1 MRRTPA
7 AAGVHSGVPS
17 SPPHDEELGASPFS
31 DPSAHHGRASATPRR
46 SSVDVALVGNPPGA
60 SSRPPDVDRDKAG
73 GGVTT
78 TLEASVN
85 LANCIMG
92 AGALSLPAFFRSCGV
107 LLGVALLLVSCAW
120 TWFSAVMMLKAADV
134 VSARQLRGAPIASY
148 EELMDLTLGAR
159 GKAASTVGIL
169 LLQVGCLVG
178 YANILADVVS
188 PFAVDILPPGLE
200 PSRAAFI
207 AAVTLGGM
215 LPVGVLVGGDGGSPL
230 LAAVSQFS
238 IAVVGLFASA
248 MAAHALAPAH
258 YGGSAAARGP
268 GSTTPTV
275 TATGGSVPPIVWAN
289 FAGAMSVLPLAIFA
303 FGAHP
308 AVLPVVRSMKPWGL
322 RPSTDVVTNVLKACA
337 VGYLM
342 IGLGGYL
349 SFRSATAGNVLRNLD
364 GQFLGSFGSRA
375 IKFGYGLVIL
385 ASVPTIL
392 LPLQKSARDAYL
404 AMVAAGV
411 IGNRRT
417 KSVGQKTRTSPA
429 TDAEREKFLAGG
441 GGGGGVVRS
450 ADDDVSPE
458 LAARISQVVAFGSM
472 LAALF
477 LSLYV
482 PNVAFAFGL
491 TGSTCSFLIAFVL
504 PAMAYLSVTAAGP
517 RAPRTRARGAKLE
530 TDPAVEMTAASV
542 GAKANRDGDG
552 DGDGEEILG
561 GGGAAG
567 VSITGASNR
576 RGGGGGGGGGGAS
589 SGWEWFVDDDWG
601 DDDDGWHS
609 GGGTPPGGS
618 PRSPVSRARAAP
630 TPTTRTKTAST
641 SASAPF
647 AHRSDRASTR
657 RWRLGAR
664 AQMVVATF
672 LSVVCT
678 QEVIREM
685 LHEKKLVEVVAK
697 IADAK
702 VESDKIA
709 AETKDISDAAAA
721 FSASSAELE
730 GAVAEATERINDA
743 GAAAAAR
750 EKDEGGS
757 REGGERADPADLDA
771 VTKALADQLE
781 AAMRAKHG
789 EGERDDATTTVHDDA
804 KVNDAKVDDAKPT
817 AKLPAAF
824 AKSPAGEPSP
834 EASSSRMDAPAPPFP
849 SPPLSDVDHHP
860 VIPVPVAVA
869 STSDPAAVGPSDGTD
884 PSEEEDASAAAAESI
899 KKVEVAVANATKAKA
914 ALEDAL
920 GLHDDEDEDDDDA
933 SASAAAAA
941 DDDDADDADGASAAA
956 DTPADR
962 SSGASRDRA
971 TGKNRSDATADAV
984 RTEDE
989 PVSSSDVEG
998 SDEDVVAAA
1007 EEKINALADAKAKVE
1022 EEASKELEKAVVEGV
1037 DEDLAKSLADML
1049 PNITR
1054 G

>member
-7 AAGVHSGVPS
+7 VAGVHSGVPS

-73 GGVTT
+73 GVTS

-120 TWFSAVMMLKAADV
+120 TWVSAVMMLKAADV

-230 LAAVSQFS
+230 LAAVSQFC

-258 YGGSAAARGP
+258 YGGSAAAQGS

-364 GQFLGSFGSRA
+364 GQFLGSFGSKA

-441 GGGGGVVRS
+441 GGGGVVVRS

-458 LAARISQVVAFGSM
+458 IAARISHVVAFGSM

-482 PNVAFAFGL
+482 PNVAFVFGL

-530 TDPAVEMTAASV
+530 TDPAVEMTAASI
-542 GAKANRDGDG
+542 GANGNGNRDGDG
-552 DGDGEEILG
+552 DDEEILG

-576 RGGGGGGGGGGAS
+576 RGGGGGGGGAS
-589 SGWEWFVDDDWG
+589 SGWEWFADDDWG
-601 DDDDGWHS
+601 DEDDGWHS

-618 PRSPVSRARAAP
+618 PRSPVSRACAAP
-630 TPTTRTKTAST
+630 PPPTTTITASA

-664 AQMVVATF
+664 AQIVVATF

-757 REGGERADPADLDA
+757 REGQARADPADLDD

-781 AAMRAKHG
+781 AVMRAKHG
-789 EGERDDATTTVHDDA
+789 EGDRDEATAAVHD
-804 KVNDAKVDDAKPT
+804 DAKVDDAKVDA
-817 AKLPAAF
+817 AKPAATK
-824 AKSPAGEPSP
+824 APAGEPSP
-834 EASSSRMDAPAPPFP
+834 EASSSRVDAPAPPFP

-920 GLHDDEDEDDDDA
+920 GLHDDDDDDDDDA
-933 SASAAAAA
+933 SASAAE
-941 DDDDADDADGASAAA
+941 
-956 DTPADR
+956 DTPADG
-962 SSGASRDRA
+962 SHGASRDRA
-971 TGKNRSDATADAV
+971 TGKNRFDATADAV

-989 PVSSSDVEG
+989 TVSSGDVEG

-1037 DEDLAKSLADML
+1037 DEDLAKTLADML